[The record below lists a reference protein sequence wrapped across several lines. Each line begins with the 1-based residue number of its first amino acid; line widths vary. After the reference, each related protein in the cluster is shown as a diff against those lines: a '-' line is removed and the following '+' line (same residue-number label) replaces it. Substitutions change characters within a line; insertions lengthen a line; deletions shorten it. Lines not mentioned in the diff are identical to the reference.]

1 MNTFAEIENQV
12 LGFSLEEQMQ
22 LLALLADN
30 IRNKAT
36 VKPRDE
42 KTFRRKLGGFEG
54 KIRISPDFDETP
66 DCFAEYV

>member
-1 MNTFAEIENQV
+1 
-12 LGFSLEEQMQ
+12 MQ
-22 LLALLADN
+22 LLTLLADN

-66 DCFAEYV
+66 DCFAEYG